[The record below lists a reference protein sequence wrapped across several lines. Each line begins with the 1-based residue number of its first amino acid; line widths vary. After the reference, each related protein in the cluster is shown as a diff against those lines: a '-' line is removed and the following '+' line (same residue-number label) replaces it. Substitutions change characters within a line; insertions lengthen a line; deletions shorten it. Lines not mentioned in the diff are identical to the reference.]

1 MFSVSLERLLILTD
15 NLYHMEDADTF
26 LSDLEEVLKN
36 YREYLNTK
44 ELPAL
49 KEHFLLYKTVF
60 DGFTSLLLKKGL
72 ITEDPYKYD
81 EKISEVKAPSKHP
94 VTDSE
99 KVGEISQRL
108 SQFERQLD
116 FLNHFF
122 QFSVDFMTLPRIKD
136 ITSIVRWIN
145 WDNLS
150 STSTEVN
157 TLILGEIVDKIKQGT
172 DPMSISILTDSV
184 KKLNSISKQMLSIL
198 KKVSAYQRE
207 KYKFDIRAN
216 IIGPLSITP
225 QQISGNGNEF
235 LGKVKSNFRQRMGE
249 DIPFIKSLILEI
261 IAEESSPEKE
271 ELKRDILKKLEIK
284 KKVKKKKK
292 VNYRALVMESLRI
305 LSSAGPVLNDALNKI
320 QENSR
325 LLQNRN
331 LTFGEKF
338 RSWLMNLSGKSKN
351 NVYEI
356 EYFDEATS
364 VQKRTKIDFDV
375 FLEQGFKEARIISAL
390 GNKVSATWQKLEK
403 ASEETILTFLD
414 KHISAARKI
423 SGKLDPLN
431 VYFKSELPPAE
442 RNRIRGIKLEV
453 SSIKSSL
460 QKAHKKRLEYIS
472 RIEEIEQMK
481 KLGIDTS
488 IEE

>member
-1 MFSVSLERLLILTD
+1 
-15 NLYHMEDADTF
+15 MEDADTF
-26 LSDLEEVLKN
+26 LSDLEGVLNN

-44 ELPAL
+44 ELPEL
-49 KEHFLLYKTVF
+49 KEHFLLYKSVF

-99 KVGEISQRL
+99 KGGEISQRL

-150 STSTEVN
+150 SASTEVN
-157 TLILGEIVDKIKQGT
+157 TQILGEIADKIKQGT
-172 DPMSISILTDSV
+172 DPMSISILTDSI
-184 KKLNSISKQMLSIL
+184 KKLNSMSKHMLSIL

-207 KYKFDIRAN
+207 KYKFDVRSN
-216 IIGPLSITP
+216 ILVPLSIT
-225 QQISGNGNEF
+225 QEQIAGNENDF
-235 LGKVKSNFRQRMGE
+235 FRLVKNNFRQKMGE
-249 DIPFIKSLILEI
+249 GVPFIKSLLMEI
-261 IAEESSPEKE
+261 RAEEISSEKE
-271 ELKRDILKKLEIK
+271 ELKKEILKKLEVK

-292 VNYRALVMESLRI
+292 VNYRPLVMESLKI

-325 LLQNRN
+325 LLQSRN

-338 RSWLMNLSGKSKN
+338 RIWIMNLSGKSKN
-351 NVYEI
+351 SVYEI
-356 EYFDEATS
+356 EYFDEMTS
-364 VQKRTKIDFDV
+364 VQKRTKIDFDA

-403 ASEETILTFLD
+403 APEETILTFLD
-414 KHISAARKI
+414 KHIAAARNI
-423 SGKLDPLN
+423 SLKLDPLN
-431 VYFKSELPPAE
+431 VYFKSELSPAE

-460 QKAHKKRLEYIS
+460 QKAHKKRLEYVS
-472 RIEEIEQMK
+472 RMEEMTQME

-488 IEE
+488 EEE

>member
-1 MFSVSLERLLILTD
+1 
-15 NLYHMEDADTF
+15 MEDADTF
-26 LSDLEEVLKN
+26 LSDLEGVLNN

-44 ELPAL
+44 ELPEL
-49 KEHFLLYKTVF
+49 KEHFLLYKSVF

-81 EKISEVKAPSKHP
+81 EKISEVKAPLKHP

-99 KVGEISQRL
+99 KGGEISQRL

-150 STSTEVN
+150 SASTEVN
-157 TLILGEIVDKIKQGT
+157 TQILGEIADKIKQGT
-172 DPMSISILTDSV
+172 DPMSISILTDSI
-184 KKLNSISKQMLSIL
+184 KKLNSMSKHMLSIL

-207 KYKFDIRAN
+207 KYKFDVRSN
-216 IIGPLSITP
+216 ILVPLSIT
-225 QQISGNGNEF
+225 QEQIAGNENDF
-235 LGKVKSNFRQRMGE
+235 FRLVKNNFRQKMGE
-249 DIPFIKSLILEI
+249 GVPFIKSLLMEI
-261 IAEESSPEKE
+261 RAEEISPEKE
-271 ELKRDILKKLEIK
+271 ELKKEILKKLEVK

-292 VNYRALVMESLRI
+292 VNYRPLVMESLKI

-325 LLQNRN
+325 LLQSRN

-338 RSWLMNLSGKSKN
+338 RIWIMNLSGKSKN
-351 NVYEI
+351 SVYEI
-356 EYFDEATS
+356 EYFDEMTS
-364 VQKRTKIDFDV
+364 VQKRTKIDFDA

-403 ASEETILTFLD
+403 APEETILTFLD
-414 KHISAARKI
+414 KHIAAARNI
-423 SGKLDPLN
+423 SLKLDPLN
-431 VYFKSELPPAE
+431 VYFKSELSPAE

-460 QKAHKKRLEYIS
+460 QKAHKKRLEYVS
-472 RIEEIEQMK
+472 RMEEMTQME

-488 IEE
+488 EEE